1 MRDSLLC
8 GMQKSSI
15 VKCGT
20 RCNFAFRKC
29 TNHQNP
35 ALRVFNGR
43 KCTKN
48 GAIYPQKRY
57 TFTNK
62 VGQYAISIPLIGSQS
77 RHSHP
82 IKSAFYAIL
91 LRFSW
96 DIGIYSA
103 TTPLT
108 AERKPQVVDKQTL
121 AALFVSQKL
130 HQKCTDFL
138 TLSRKT
144 LI

>member
-1 MRDSLLC
+1 MRDGLLC

-77 RHSHP
+77 RHSYP
-82 IKSAFYAIL
+82 IKSAFYATL

-108 AERKPQVVDKQTL
+108 AKRKSYDF
-121 AALFVSQKL
+121 LFVVYGGGENPGFVI
-130 HQKCTDFL
+130 DEVAEP
-138 TLSRKT
+138 
-144 LI
+144 

>member
-1 MRDSLLC
+1 MLWIRNEKTLWKVSFRRREITYVIPLLFFA
-8 GMQKSSI
+8 
-15 VKCGT
+15 T

-82 IKSAFYAIL
+82 IKSAFYATL

-96 DIGIYSA
+96 DIGIFSI

-108 AERKPQVVDKQTL
+108 AERKPQVVEKQTL
-121 AALFVSQKL
+121 AALFV
-130 HQKCTDFL
+130 C
-138 TLSRKT
+138 
-144 LI
+144 